1 MKKHI
6 LCFIVIRMCIG
17 LSGQEI
23 GGAFGIDV
31 GYLVTMGDWN
41 SLRFNK
47 DIKMFNNNLCY
58 GAELEFKVWSLPL
71 GIFINY
77 AKFSTQEYEDY
88 VEERGERI
96 SASASMMNLGFLLK
110 YYALKQPNHFL
121 NIDLGMG
128 YISFSGHENSE
139 LYNYDYDFVNNDA
152 KVTIIIGL
160 GYKYLVEENIALSLT
175 IRELINPGGITYAD
189 GTGYDMLFL
198 PVCLGIRYL
207 F

>member
-1 MKKHI
+1 MKNTI
-6 LCFIVIRMCIG
+6 ICVVLLYLCVITP
-17 LSGQEI
+17 GQEI

-41 SLRFNK
+41 SLRFKK
-47 DIKMFNNNLCY
+47 DINMFNNNICY
-58 GAELEFKVWSLPL
+58 GADLEFKIWSLPL

-77 AKFSTQEYEDY
+77 AKLSTQEYEDY

-110 YYALKQPNHFL
+110 YYALKQPKQFL
-121 NIDLGMG
+121 NIDLGLG

-139 LYNYDYDFVNNDA
+139 LYNYDYDFINKDA
-152 KVTIIIGL
+152 NLTIIIGL
-160 GYKYLVEENIALSLT
+160 GYKYLVEENVALSLT
-175 IRELINPGGITYAD
+175 VRECINPGGINYAD
-189 GTGYDMLFL
+189 GTGYDVLFL
-198 PVCLGIRYL
+198 PVSLGIRYL